1 MKVRQPLFFFK
12 KKNKNQYF
20 MKEEIKK
27 EILKILDLYKI

>member
-1 MKVRQPLFFFK
+1 MKVRQPLFL
-12 KKNKNQYF
+12 KKNKNQHF